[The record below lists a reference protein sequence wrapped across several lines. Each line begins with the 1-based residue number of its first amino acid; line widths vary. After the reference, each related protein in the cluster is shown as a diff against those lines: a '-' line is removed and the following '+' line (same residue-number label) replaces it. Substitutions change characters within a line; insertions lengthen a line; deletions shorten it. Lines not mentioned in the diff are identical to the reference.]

1 MRRESAALAGILTV
15 AQAQSIAIDGVLFA
29 YQTATITE
37 CFPMGGGGLEP
48 TLGLSIGGNAPIIHR
63 PAVTG
68 QPIIVEVDAPRCD
81 SCGCDTCVHTEVY
94 TLTCDAFC
102 NTGLCKQ
109 AYVVTETYSGM
120 TAKPTLAP
128 TDLPF
133 GFTCDVQTC
142 TWCGPE
148 PITATITY
156 PLTER
161 LYVNK
166 VPAPTGVPGGSGP
179 GVGGPG
185 AKKPAAYSP
194 SQDDGAGFHYESD
207 YASGADS
214 TGGSNSGSHHG
225 GSGSDADSDSK
236 GNSNGGSYDGS
247 DSGSNAGSYSHPE
260 SGPGSSSSSNDN
272 SHHGSDSNSNA
283 NSDSGSKAGSDSYPG
298 PGSSSGSGTQPGSG
312 SGSGSQPG
320 SNAGSQPGSYPG
332 SQSGSQPGS
341 QPGSQSGWQPGPGTG
356 NNAAPDKQ
364 NTGSDSA
371 SNNSPELPP
380 SDDRPVY
387 VSSAS
392 KSIVILTLGF
402 SSLVSFTFLAL
413 ISL

>member
-1 MRRESAALAGILTV
+1 MRLESASLAGLLAI
-15 AQAQSIAIDGVLFA
+15 AKAQSISIDGVLFA

-37 CFPMGGGGLEP
+37 CFPMGGNGLEP
-48 TLGLSIGGNAPIIHR
+48 TPGLSIGGNAPIIHR

-68 QPIIVEVDAPRCD
+68 QPIIVEVDAPRCN
-81 SCGCDTCVHTEVY
+81 SCGCDACAYTEVY

-102 NTGLCKQ
+102 DTGLCKQ

-142 TWCGPE
+142 TTCGPE

-161 LYVNK
+161 LYINK
-166 VPAPTGVPGGSGP
+166 VPAPTGV
-179 GVGGPG
+179 PG

-194 SQDDGAGFHYESD
+194 SQEDGSGFHYESD

-214 TGGSNSGSHHG
+214 TGVDSNSGPDSD
-225 GSGSDADSDSK
+225 GSSSDANSDSK
-236 GNSNGGSYDGS
+236 ANPNGGSYDDS
-247 DSGSNAGSYSHPE
+247 DSGSNDDSHYQPE
-260 SGPGSSSSSNDN
+260 SGPSSGSSPSSNDN
-272 SHHGSDSNSNA
+272 SHYGSNSDAYPNA
-283 NSDSGSKAGSDSYPG
+283 NSDSGYKAGSNSHPG
-298 PGSSSGSGTQPGSG
+298 PGYGSD
-312 SGSGSQPG
+312 
-320 SNAGSQPGSYPG
+320 AGSQPGAYPE
-332 SQSGSQPGS
+332 
-341 QPGSQSGWQPGPGTG
+341 SQSGWQPGPGAG
-356 NNAAPDKQ
+356 NNAESNAGQ
-364 NTGSDSA
+364 NTGSDST
-371 SNNSPELPP
+371 SNSSPELPP

-402 SSLVSFTFLAL
+402 TSLVSFTFLAL

>member
-1 MRRESAALAGILTV
+1 MRLESASLAGLLAV
-15 AQAQSIAIDGVLFA
+15 AKAQSITIDGVLFA

-37 CFPMGGGGLEP
+37 CFPMGGSGLDP
-48 TLGLSIGGNAPIIHR
+48 TRGLSIGGNAPIIHR

-68 QPIIVEVDAPRCD
+68 QPIIVEVDAPRCN
-81 SCGCDTCVHTEVY
+81 SCGCDACAHTEVY
-94 TLTCDAFC
+94 TFTCDAFC
-102 NTGLCKQ
+102 DTGLCKQ

-142 TWCGPE
+142 TTCGPE

-161 LYVNK
+161 LYINK
-166 VPAPTGVPGGSGP
+166 MPAPTGV
-179 GVGGPG
+179 PG

-194 SQDDGAGFHYESD
+194 PQAGAFGFHYESD

-214 TGGSNSGSHHG
+214 TGVGSYSGSDSG
-225 GSGSDADSDSK
+225 GSSPDADSDS
-236 GNSNGGSYDGS
+236 NANPNGGYS
-247 DSGSNAGSYSHPE
+247 DSGSNADSHSQPE
-260 SGPGSSSSSNDN
+260 SGPGSGSSPSSNDN
-272 SHHGSDSNSNA
+272 SHYGSNSDAYPNA
-283 NSDSGSKAGSDSYPG
+283 NSDSGYKAGSNSH
-298 PGSSSGSGTQPGSG
+298 SGPGSG
-312 SGSGSQPG
+312 SD
-320 SNAGSQPGSYPG
+320 A
-332 SQSGSQPGS
+332 GSQPGS
-341 QPGSQSGWQPGPGTG
+341 QPGWQPGPGVG
-356 NNAAPDKQ
+356 SNAKSNTKQ

-371 SNNSPELPP
+371 SNYSPELPP

-402 SSLVSFTFLAL
+402 TSLVSFTFLAL

>member
-1 MRRESAALAGILTV
+1 MLRESATLAGLLTV
-15 AQAQSIAIDGVLFA
+15 AKAQSILIDGVLFA

-37 CFPMGGGGLEP
+37 CFPMGSGGLEP
-48 TLGLSIGGNAPIIHR
+48 TPGLSIGGNAPVIHR

-68 QPIIVEVDAPRCD
+68 QPIIVEVEAPRCD
-81 SCGCDTCVHTEVY
+81 SCGCDACAHTEVY

-102 NTGLCKQ
+102 HTGLCNQ
-109 AYVVTETYSGM
+109 VYVVTETYSGM

-142 TWCGPE
+142 TTCGPE

-161 LYVNK
+161 LYINK
-166 VPAPTGVPGGSGP
+166 VPAPTGVPAGSGP
-179 GVGGPG
+179 GGGVPG
-185 AKKPAAYSP
+185 VKKPAAYSP
-194 SQDDGAGFHYESD
+194 SQEDGTGFHYESD

-214 TGGSNSGSHHG
+214 ISVSPNPGTDSDGYGSDANSKSNPNGGSNG
-225 GSGSDADSDSK
+225 D
-236 GNSNGGSYDGS
+236 
-247 DSGSNAGSYSHPE
+247 
-260 SGPGSSSSSNDN
+260 SSSGSNDN
-272 SHHGSDSNSNA
+272 SHYGSNSDAYQNS
-283 NSDSGSKAGSDSYPG
+283 NSDSGYKAGSNSSPGQG
-298 PGSSSGSGTQPGSG
+298 PG
-312 SGSGSQPG
+312 GSQPG
-320 SNAGSQPGSYPG
+320 PDAGSQPESYPG
-332 SQSGSQPGS
+332 SQP
-341 QPGSQSGWQPGPGTG
+341 GWQPGPGAG
-356 NNAAPDKQ
+356 NNAAPNNKQ
-364 NTGSDSA
+364 ITGSGSA
-371 SNNSPELPP
+371 SNSPECMCPLELIVTCGSVNSGPVPP

-402 SSLVSFTFLAL
+402 TTLVSFTFLAL

>member
-1 MRRESAALAGILTV
+1 MRRESTALAGLLTI
-15 AQAQSIAIDGVLFA
+15 ANAQSISIDGVLFA

-48 TLGLSIGGNAPIIHR
+48 TPGLSIGGNAPIIHR

-81 SCGCDTCVHTEVY
+81 SCGCDACVHTEVY

-102 NTGLCKQ
+102 DTGLCKQ

-120 TAKPTLAP
+120 TAKPTLGP

-142 TWCGPE
+142 TSCGPE

-156 PLTER
+156 PLTDR

-166 VPAPTGVPGGSGP
+166 VPAPTGVHGGSEP
-179 GVGGPG
+179 GVGVPG
-185 AKKPAAYSP
+185 GKKPAAYSP
-194 SQDDGAGFHYESD
+194 SQEDGTGFHYESD

-214 TGGSNSGSHHG
+214 TGVGSNSGSQHG
-225 GSGSDADSDSK
+225 GSGSDAGSGSK
-236 GNSNGGSYDGS
+236 ANPNGGSYGDS
-247 DSGSNAGSYSHPE
+247 NSGSNAGSNSHPE
-260 SGPGSSSSSNDN
+260 SGPGSGSSSSSNDN
-272 SHHGSDSNSNA
+272 SHHGSDSNSNSNA

-298 PGSSSGSGTQPGSG
+298 SGSGPGS
-312 SGSGSQPG
+312 
-320 SNAGSQPGSYPG
+320 
-332 SQSGSQPGS
+332 GS
-341 QPGSQSGWQPGPGTG
+341 QPGSQSGWQPGPGAG
-356 NNAAPDKQ
+356 NNAAPNNKQ

-392 KSIVILTLGF
+392 KSIVVLTLGF
-402 SSLVSFTFLAL
+402 TSLVSFTFLAL

>member
-1 MRRESAALAGILTV
+1 MRRELATLAGLLT
-15 AQAQSIAIDGVLFA
+15 AAKAQSILIDGVLFA

-37 CFPMGGGGLEP
+37 CFPMGSGGLEP
-48 TLGLSIGGNAPIIHR
+48 TPGLSIGGNAPIIHR

-68 QPIIVEVDAPRCD
+68 HPIIVEVEAPRCD
-81 SCGCDTCVHTEVY
+81 SCGCDTCAHTEVY

-102 NTGLCKQ
+102 DTGLCNQ
-109 AYVVTETYSGM
+109 VYVVTETYSGM

-142 TWCGPE
+142 TTCGPE

-161 LYVNK
+161 LYINK
-166 VPAPTGVPGGSGP
+166 VPAPTGVPAGSGP
-179 GVGGPG
+179 GGGVPG

-194 SQDDGAGFHYESD
+194 SQADGSGFHYESD
-207 YASGADS
+207 YASSADS
-214 TGGSNSGSHHG
+214 TSINSNPGTDSGGSSP
-225 GSGSDADSDSK
+225 DA
-236 GNSNGGSYDGS
+236 NSNSNPNGESYG
-247 DSGSNAGSYSHPE
+247 DSGAG
-260 SGPGSSSSSNDN
+260 SNDN
-272 SHHGSDSNSNA
+272 SH
-283 NSDSGSKAGSDSYPG
+283 
-298 PGSSSGSGTQPGSG
+298 SG
-312 SGSGSQPG
+312 SGSDTYPNANSESGYKAGSNSHPGQGSGASPG
-320 SNAGSQPGSYPG
+320 SDAGSQPESYAE
-332 SQSGSQPGS
+332 SQP
-341 QPGSQSGWQPGPGTG
+341 GWQPGTGAG
-356 NNAAPDKQ
+356 NNAAPNNKQ
-364 NTGSDSA
+364 TTGSDSA
-371 SNNSPELPP
+371 SNSPELPP

-402 SSLVSFTFLAL
+402 TSLVSFTFLAL